1 MSRGLS
7 SAESGGL
14 SAGLRVEGPLGAR
27 KRAFVAGTYELADRV
42 RGVDEGVG
50 GRRRH
55 VAVERV
61 GSLGALA
68 EAFEGVPSRSTPGRR
83 SVACNGDYP
92 LRPVVVGCRLTAAV
106 GRSGERFD
114 FLEKRQGVG
123 AVRLNRA
130 DGRHSA
136 GLSERSRNAIGGR
149 PLPVVGAGQER
160 EDVLAVGVD
169 GVSQPVETVDRLE
182 QLAGGEVRLVEC
194 REPAGVDEP
203 SSPAVLSE
211 VVSEGVD
218 SGPRERAGGV
228 AEPVAVRRQ
237 VQIDGRVRVHGA
249 VVDADAPETAAA
261 RTRDRPRLVVRPPR
275 PARSTLAFAPNSHR
289 STVRRVGPKRLGSRG
304 STASLSASR
313 SFLLRSRMGRS
324 MGLDDDAREYH
335 REEPPGKIA
344 IETTK
349 PTNTQRDL
357 SLAYSPGVAAPCRD
371 IAADPDSVFEYTAK
385 GNLVAVVSNGS
396 AVLGLG
402 DIGATASKPVME
414 GKGVLFKRFADIDV
428 FDIELDIDAVEP
440 FCETVQAMEPTFG
453 GVNLE
458 DIKAPECFEIESR
471 LREEMDVPV
480 FHDDQHG
487 TAIISGAALMN
498 AVDISEKE
506 LSEIEIVFSGAGASA
521 IATARFYVS
530 LGARKENIT
539 MCDSSGII
547 TEARAASGDVNEYKS
562 EFAKNTGGGD
572 LADAMAGA
580 DVFVGLSVGGIVSPE
595 MVRSMAANPI
605 LFAMANPDPEI
616 TYADAKNA
624 RDDTVIMATGR
635 SDYPNMVN
643 NVLGFPFLFRG
654 ALDVRATEINE
665 EMKAAAAEA
674 LAELARQDVPDAV
687 VKAYGDDPLQFGP
700 DYVIPKPLDPRV
712 LFEVAPRVAE
722 AAIESGCARTDI
734 DLQRYRERLEARLGK
749 SREMMRVVLNK
760 AKSDPKRIALA
771 EGTDGKM
778 IRAAHQL
785 SEQGIAEPVLLGD
798 EDTIARTVSE
808 LGLSFRPE
816 VVDPNDR
823 DVSAYGE
830 QLHELRKRKG
840 VTRGEADQ
848 LVSRDTN
855 YLASAMVKAGDVD
868 AMLTGLT
875 HHYPSALR
883 PPLEVVGSAAETDTV
898 AGVYMLTFRD
908 RVVFCADTTVTQDP
922 DAETLAEITRHTATL
937 ARRFNVE
944 PRAAVLS
951 YSDFGSVDNERTR
964 TPRDAVEILHGDDG
978 VDFPVDGEMQADT
991 AVVDDILNGTYE
1003 FSELDE
1009 AANVLVFPNLE
1020 AGNIGYKLLQRL
1032 GGAEATGPML
1042 VGMDKPVHVLQRDD
1056 EVKDIVNLAS
1066 VAVVDAQE

>member
-1 MSRGLS
+1 
-7 SAESGGL
+7 
-14 SAGLRVEGPLGAR
+14 
-27 KRAFVAGTYELADRV
+27 
-42 RGVDEGVG
+42 
-50 GRRRH
+50 
-55 VAVERV
+55 
-61 GSLGALA
+61 
-68 EAFEGVPSRSTPGRR
+68 
-83 SVACNGDYP
+83 
-92 LRPVVVGCRLTAAV
+92 
-106 GRSGERFD
+106 
-114 FLEKRQGVG
+114 
-123 AVRLNRA
+123 
-130 DGRHSA
+130 
-136 GLSERSRNAIGGR
+136 
-149 PLPVVGAGQER
+149 
-160 EDVLAVGVD
+160 
-169 GVSQPVETVDRLE
+169 
-182 QLAGGEVRLVEC
+182 
-194 REPAGVDEP
+194 
-203 SSPAVLSE
+203 
-211 VVSEGVD
+211 
-218 SGPRERAGGV
+218 
-228 AEPVAVRRQ
+228 
-237 VQIDGRVRVHGA
+237 
-249 VVDADAPETAAA
+249 
-261 RTRDRPRLVVRPPR
+261 
-275 PARSTLAFAPNSHR
+275 
-289 STVRRVGPKRLGSRG
+289 
-304 STASLSASR
+304 
-313 SFLLRSRMGRS
+313 

-335 REEPPGKIA
+335 QQEPPGKIA

-357 SLAYSPGVAAPCRD
+357 SLAYSPGVAAPCLD
-371 IAADPDSVFEYTAK
+371 IADDPEDIFEYTAK

-402 DIGATASKPVME
+402 DIGAGASKPVME

-428 FDIELDIDAVEP
+428 FDIELDIDSVDP
-440 FCETVQAMEPTFG
+440 FCDAVKAMEPTFG

-458 DIKAPECFEIESR
+458 DIKAPECFKIEER

-498 AVDISEKE
+498 AVDISDKD
-506 LSEIEIVFSGAGASA
+506 LSELDIVFSGAGASA

-547 TEARAASGDVNEYKS
+547 TEERVAAGDVNEYKS
-562 EFAKNTGGGD
+562 QFATPTEEGD
-572 LADAMAGA
+572 LADAMEGA
-580 DVFVGLSVGGIVSPE
+580 DVFVGLSVGGIVSQE
-595 MVRSMAANPI
+595 MVRSMAADPI
-605 LFAMANPDPEI
+605 IFAMANPDPEI
-616 TYADAKNA
+616 NYEAAKDA

-674 LAELARQDVPDAV
+674 LADLARKDVPDAV

-712 LFEVAPRVAE
+712 LFEVAPRVAD
-722 AAIESGCARTDI
+722 AAMESGSARAKI
-734 DLQRYRERLEARLGK
+734 DLEQYRERLEARLGK

-771 EGTDGKM
+771 EGTDEKM
-778 IRAAHQL
+778 IRAAYQL

-798 EDTIARTVSE
+798 ADTISQTAAE

-816 VVDPNDR
+816 VVDPDNR
-823 DVSAYGE
+823 DVSGYGE
-830 QLHELRKRKG
+830 RLYELRKRKG
-840 VTRGEADQ
+840 ITKREAND
-848 LVSRDTN
+848 LIGRDTN
-855 YLASAMVKAGDVD
+855 YLGSVMVETGDVD

-883 PPLEVVGSAAETDTV
+883 PPLQIVGSADDTDTV
-898 AGVYMLTFRD
+898 AGVYMLTFKN
-908 RVVFCADTTVTQDP
+908 RVIFCADTTVNQDP
-922 DAETLAEITRHTATL
+922 NAETLAEITRHTADL

-944 PRAAVLS
+944 PRAAMLS
-951 YSDFGSVDNERTR
+951 YSNFGSVDNEGTR
-964 TPRDAVEILHGDDG
+964 KPRDAVDILQTDDG

-991 AVVDDILNGTYE
+991 AVVDDILDGTYE

-1032 GGAEATGPML
+1032 GGAEAIGPML
-1042 VGMDKPVHVLQRDD
+1042 VGMAQPGQVLQRGD